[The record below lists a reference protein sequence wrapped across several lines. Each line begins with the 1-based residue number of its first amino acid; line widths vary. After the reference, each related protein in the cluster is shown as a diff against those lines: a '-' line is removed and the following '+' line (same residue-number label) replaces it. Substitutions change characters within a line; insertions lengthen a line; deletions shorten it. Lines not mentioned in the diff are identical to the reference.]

1 MKKIISV
8 LIFAAAFITQLTF
21 AAPTNAQR
29 ITVAQ
34 REKLPNEYYVEDYGA
49 VADGETMN
57 TKMIQ
62 KAVDE
67 CCAAGGGIVTLRSGI
82 YLSGT
87 IQLKDNVTLKVCRG
101 AILRG
106 TIDPME
112 YYNIDHFVDATG
124 QSRGECLVG
133 AIDAKNIA
141 IIGNGLIDGEGEFF
155 KANLTR
161 KRLQSWGRSES
172 DVDKYSTVRPFLIRI
187 VNCDGVYLKEISL
200 RNPGAWTCHLFESS
214 NIEVENIS
222 INSHV
227 NSNNDGIDLDSC
239 SDVLITG
246 CDIDTGDDAMC
257 IKSTSSKPCEN
268 VVIKNCRLKSDWGA
282 IKMGTESMGD
292 YRNITIS
299 DCEIYDTNG
308 GGIKILSVDGSNI
321 YNVKISKINM
331 INVDMPI
338 FIRLGER
345 LRTYRNAP
353 QREVGSIDELYITGV
368 TATTKSLADSKI
380 MPPSGIFITG
390 TPKARIGRVVLN
402 YIDITLPG
410 GGKVDDARRVVAEDE
425 TRYPEFSFFGVQPAY
440 GIHARHVKRL
450 EVKSVKFHLTGDDK
464 RPIYKYEDVDWTEP
478 EYPLLVK

>member
-1 MKKIISV
+1 MKR
-8 LIFAAAFITQLTF
+8 LILLLTCVATLVTQPNFIAAA
-21 AAPTNAQR
+21 PYSR
-29 ITVAQ
+29 ICVAQ
-34 REKLPNEYYVEDYGA
+34 REKLPNEYYVEDFGA
-49 VADGETMN
+49 VADGVTVN
-57 TKMIQ
+57 TKAIQ
-62 KAVDE
+62 SAVDE
-67 CCAAGGGIVTLRSGI
+67 CFTAGGGIVTLRSGI

-87 IQLKDNVTLKVCRG
+87 IQLKDNVTLQLRRG
-101 AILRG
+101 AVLRG
-106 TIDPME
+106 SIDPMD

-133 AIDAKNIA
+133 AIDAKNVA

-155 KANLTR
+155 KVNLNR
-161 KRLQSWGRSES
+161 DRMKRWGRSES
-172 DVDKYSTVRPFLIRI
+172 EIDKYSIIRPFLIRI
-187 VNCDGVYLKEISL
+187 VNCDGVQIREVSL

-214 NIEVENIS
+214 NIKVEDIS

-239 SDVLITG
+239 SDVVITG

-268 VVIKNCRLKSDWGA
+268 VVIKGCRLKSDWGA

-299 DCEIYDTNG
+299 DCEVYDTNG

-321 YNVKISKINM
+321 YNVKINKINM
-331 INVDMPI
+331 LNVDMPI

-345 LRTYRNAP
+345 LRTYRDAP

-368 TATTKSLADSKI
+368 TAKSKSLADSKI

-390 TPKARIGRVVLN
+390 TPNARIGRVILQN
-402 YIDITLPG
+402 IDITLPG
-410 GGKVDDARRVVAEDE
+410 GGKVEDARRVVAEDE

-440 GIHARHVKRL
+440 GIHARHVERL
-450 EVKSVKFHLTGDDK
+450 EVKGVKFHLTGDDK
-464 RPIYKYEDVDWTEP
+464 RPIYRYEDVGWTEP

>member
-1 MKKIISV
+1 M
-8 LIFAAAFITQLTF
+8 
-21 AAPTNAQR
+21 
-29 ITVAQ
+29 
-34 REKLPNEYYVEDYGA
+34 
-49 VADGETMN
+49 
-57 TKMIQ
+57 
-62 KAVDE
+62 
-67 CCAAGGGIVTLRSGI
+67 
-82 YLSGT
+82 
-87 IQLKDNVTLKVCRG
+87 
-101 AILRG
+101 
-106 TIDPME
+106 
-112 YYNIDHFVDATG
+112 
-124 QSRGECLVG
+124 
-133 AIDAKNIA
+133 
-141 IIGNGLIDGEGEFF
+141 
-155 KANLTR
+155 
-161 KRLQSWGRSES
+161 
-172 DVDKYSTVRPFLIRI
+172 
-187 VNCDGVYLKEISL
+187 

>member
-161 KRLQSWGRSES
+161 KRLQSWGRSE
-172 DVDKYSTVRPFLIRI
+172 
-187 VNCDGVYLKEISL
+187 
-200 RNPGAWTCHLFESS
+200 
-214 NIEVENIS
+214 
-222 INSHV
+222 
-227 NSNNDGIDLDSC
+227 
-239 SDVLITG
+239 
-246 CDIDTGDDAMC
+246 
-257 IKSTSSKPCEN
+257 
-268 VVIKNCRLKSDWGA
+268 
-282 IKMGTESMGD
+282 
-292 YRNITIS
+292 
-299 DCEIYDTNG
+299 
-308 GGIKILSVDGSNI
+308 
-321 YNVKISKINM
+321 
-331 INVDMPI
+331 
-338 FIRLGER
+338 
-345 LRTYRNAP
+345 
-353 QREVGSIDELYITGV
+353 
-368 TATTKSLADSKI
+368 
-380 MPPSGIFITG
+380 
-390 TPKARIGRVVLN
+390 
-402 YIDITLPG
+402 
-410 GGKVDDARRVVAEDE
+410 
-425 TRYPEFSFFGVQPAY
+425 
-440 GIHARHVKRL
+440 
-450 EVKSVKFHLTGDDK
+450 
-464 RPIYKYEDVDWTEP
+464 
-478 EYPLLVK
+478 